1 MLKLL
6 EPNCSSRSISQ
17 VVCAYS
23 LKQFKRSR
31 ASINSKQSIQS
42 ACRLSK
48 VFCNCFTSFSS
59 CVLVLMRYNN
69 RNSLCFICRTY
80 NTTVFSVCQL
90 VIRYQVNKNE
100 ADLWLI
106 SSKGCDIFPAPP
118 ATKQGIQ
125 AIKSRLLYQTKEII
139 KHILKHWSFLGQM

>member
-59 CVLVLMRYNN
+59 CVLVLMRYSN

-90 VIRYQVNKNE
+90 VISYQKITREYKNE
-100 ADLWLI
+100 ADLRLI
-106 SSKGCDIFPAPP
+106 SSKGCDNFTAPQP
-118 ATKQGIQ
+118 PQ
-125 AIKSRLLYQTKEII
+125 AAALRRR
-139 KHILKHWSFLGQM
+139 